1 MRKPVLEEAQIKKL
15 ISAMAKIHDFSSI
28 APSLGF
34 SEYIFFFGIHAANA
48 VYLAGRLAKP
58 MLAAG

>member
-1 MRKPVLEEAQIKKL
+1 MSFNAFNEGTRLMHCLTLHQKLFDVKARKKATEML
-15 ISAMAKIHDFSSI
+15 
-28 APSLGF
+28 
-34 SEYIFFFGIHAANA
+34 YIFFGIHAANA

>member
-1 MRKPVLEEAQIKKL
+1 
-15 ISAMAKIHDFSSI
+15 MAKIHDFSSI
-28 APSLGF
+28 APRLGF